1 MEDSQKRVLLL
12 VVKVNRESMIS
23 VMDDI
28 VEEDQGRVNRRSTR
42 NTYYERERDYELPE
56 PTVED
61 SNLTDD
67 YMTEIRKSRLL
78 NSQLNVR
85 DPLNEKRKSEP
96 KTLISNV
103 QIPSVTRKS
112 RNFTT
117 STKGCRYCLCIQQRN
132 HTVI

>member
-1 MEDSQKRVLLL
+1 
-12 VVKVNRESMIS
+12 MIS

-85 DPLNEKRKSEP
+85 DPLNEKENLNPRLSLAMFKYRVLLENQE
-96 KTLISNV
+96 ISLL
-103 QIPSVTRKS
+103 P
-112 RNFTT
+112 
-117 STKGCRYCLCIQQRN
+117 TKGCRYCLCIQQRN

>member
-1 MEDSQKRVLLL
+1 
-12 VVKVNRESMIS
+12 
-23 VMDDI
+23 MDDI

-85 DPLNEKRKSEP
+85 DPLNEKK
-96 KTLISNV
+96 I
-103 QIPSVTRKS
+103 
-112 RNFTT
+112 
-117 STKGCRYCLCIQQRN
+117 
-132 HTVI
+132 